1 MVYAYSFLQKNL
13 FHIRYVAK
21 FLILLLLPYLIGKL
35 KIAKKVEKIIKR
47 IPKAKL
53 SHLTCPIRSMSGSTI
68 LSYISILKGY
78 DVHGGDDGDL
88 PEGDLFQRDISLKI
102 TNSGF
107 QSRFLA

>member
-1 MVYAYSFLQKNL
+1 
-13 FHIRYVAK
+13 
-21 FLILLLLPYLIGKL
+21 
-35 KIAKKVEKIIKR
+35 
-47 IPKAKL
+47 
-53 SHLTCPIRSMSGSTI
+53 MSGSTI

-107 QSRFLA
+107 QSRFLALRQTRKKFGS